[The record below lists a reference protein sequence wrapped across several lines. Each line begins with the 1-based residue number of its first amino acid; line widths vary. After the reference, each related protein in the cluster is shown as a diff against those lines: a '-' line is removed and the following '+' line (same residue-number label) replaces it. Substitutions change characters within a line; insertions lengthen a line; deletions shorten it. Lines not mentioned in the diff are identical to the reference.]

1 MLEALRNALRLPDL
15 RRKILYTL
23 LILILFRL
31 AAHVPVPGVD
41 RAGLR
46 QVFEANQLLGFLNM
60 LSGGAMRD
68 FSVVAMGVYPYI
80 TASIIM
86 QLVTPLLPQLEELSK
101 EGEQGQQKLNMYTY
115 WMTIPLAALQGFA
128 QATLLA
134 HPIGSGA
141 PLLANFDLIRYPLP
155 TLAVVIS
162 LTAGTMF
169 SMWLG
174 ELITEEGVG
183 NGVSIIIFGGIV
195 AGIPQ
200 NVGQLLVTSISA
212 LLVLTILMII
222 TVAAIVYIQE
232 GERRVPV
239 RYGKRVRGT
248 RVYGGQSSHIP
259 LRINSAGMIPLIFAQ
274 SILILP
280 GIVSQFFMTSGNN
293 IIAGISRGVNSAFN
307 TGGIFLLEH
316 VLYHGGRFHI
326 LLYRCDLPAAE
337 PAGELAATR
346 RFHSRHS
353 SGPAHRRLSER
364 RLAAGHAGRRSVLG
378 TGGHFALLCP
388 PDNRRTDLAH
398 HQHGPAHCGRCGGRH
413 DQATGSTTAHAALRG
428 LYSVAADDQSMSH
441 VSTKKQ
447 TSMFLAE
454 RMGQGHG
461 GLLNISG

>member
-307 TGGIFLLEH
+307 TGGIFYWSMYFIMVVGFTYFYTDVIFRQQNLPENLQRQ
-316 VLYHGGRFHI
+316 GGFIPGIR
-326 LLYRCDLPAAE
+326 P
-337 PAGELAATR
+337 
-346 RFHSRHS
+346 
-353 SGPAHRRLSER
+353 
-364 RLAAGHAGRRSVLG
+364 GRRTEDYLNGVLQRVTLVG
-378 TGGHFALLCP
+378 ALFLGLVAILPFFARQITDVQTLLI
-388 PDNRRTDLAH
+388 T
-398 HQHGPAHCGRCGGRH
+398 
-413 DQATGSTTAHAALRG
+413 ST
-428 LYSVAADDQSMSH
+428 
-441 VSTKKQ
+441 
-447 TSMFLAE
+447 
-454 RMGQGHG
+454 
-461 GLLNISG
+461 GLLIVVGVVVDTIKQLEAQLLMRHYEGFIR